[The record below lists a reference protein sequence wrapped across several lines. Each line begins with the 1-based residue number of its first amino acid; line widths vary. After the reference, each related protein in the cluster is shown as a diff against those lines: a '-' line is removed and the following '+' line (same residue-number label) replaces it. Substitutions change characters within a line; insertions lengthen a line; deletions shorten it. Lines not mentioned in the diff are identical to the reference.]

1 MITYFLYVKTHRK
14 TNLKYL
20 GFTKHNPY
28 KYKGSGTH
36 WLRHLAKYG
45 YDVDTEILLET
56 TNKQEITKQGILYSE
71 MWDVVKSKDWANIKP
86 ESGEGGGVT
95 GMNKGKSRPASHREA
110 MKAGWDKI
118 KQNGYQP
125 WNKGI
130 TGLKGPCKAIILVS
144 PEGEEFLYESLK
156 AGCKDKSLI
165 YTKMS
170 SVNSGKLPNYKGWTL
185 KPVNTV

>member
-1 MITYFLYVKTHRK
+1 MITYSLYVKTHRK

-28 KYKGSGTH
+28 KYKGSGIY
-36 WLRHLAKYG
+36 WLSHLSKHG
-45 YDVDTEILLET
+45 YDVDTEVLLET
-56 TNKQEITKQGILYSE
+56 TNKQEIETYGIYYSSL
-71 MWDVVKSKDWANIKP
+71 WSVVESNDWANIKP
-86 ESGEGGGVT
+86 ETGAGGGVT
-95 GMNKGKSRPASHREA
+95 GMNKGMKRPEFHRTA
-110 MKAGWDKI
+110 MKAGWERI

-130 TGLKGPCKAIILVS
+130 TGLKGPCKPIILVS

-170 SVNSGKLPNYKGWTL
+170 SVNSGKRTDYKGWTL